1 MAVDY
6 AKVKQYALELKPLLA
21 RYAVIEPEVAGIER
35 ELTPLIDA
43 VLDGSARLPVKMV
56 PCGWYFVG
64 GKVAE
69 PEFDDLSKAYC
80 GFAFHAKGRDL
91 EDIEETQH
99 LLDRLDTDPKFAA
112 RMASNELVWW
122 EKIWDFFSRMPG
134 WQIVWRV
141 WVRLKRI
148 GRRLRGR

>member
-6 AKVKQYALELKPLLA
+6 EEVKRRALALKPLLA
-21 RYAVIEPEVAGIER
+21 RYAAIEPEVAAIENT
-35 ELTPLIDA
+35 LTPLIDA
-43 VLDGSARLPVKMV
+43 VLDGSARLPVKRV

-69 PEFDDLSKAYC
+69 PEFDELSKAYC
-80 GFAFHAKGRDL
+80 SFAVRAEGNDSEEIAVLFH
-91 EDIEETQH
+91 
-99 LLDRLDTDPKFAA
+99 RLDTDPKFAA